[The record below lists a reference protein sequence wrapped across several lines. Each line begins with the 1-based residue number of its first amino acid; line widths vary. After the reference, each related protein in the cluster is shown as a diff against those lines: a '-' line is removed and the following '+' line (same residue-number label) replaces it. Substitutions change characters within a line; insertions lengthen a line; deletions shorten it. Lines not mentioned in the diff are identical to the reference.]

1 GSQLELAVRRV
12 LSVARMGKNI
22 VRLAFH
28 DDVVTVS
35 AKYDDQEVE
44 STGKVLMQ
52 GAPNNV
58 ALDASF
64 LLDYLK
70 GKEGIVTLS
79 WESQGSPVLFNHQK
93 NPTVLIMPMSVADA
107 ATEVEPAE
115 EAEVEPAE
123 EAEVEPAEEAEAEP
137 APKKRKRK

>member
-1 GSQLELAVRRV
+1 
-12 LSVARMGKNI
+12 MGKNI
-22 VRLAFH
+22 VRLAFN
-28 DDVVTVS
+28 DDAVTVS
-35 AKYDDQEVE
+35 AKHDDQEVE
-44 STGKVLMQ
+44 STVKVLMSQ

-79 WESQGSPVLFNHQK
+79 WESQGAPILFNHQK
-93 NPTVLIMPMSVADA
+93 NPTVLIMPMSVAE
-107 ATEVEPAE
+107 ATAE
-115 EAEVEPAE
+115 AEPAE

-137 APKKRKRK
+137 AEEPEPAKEEE